1 MPLLHIGGNAWFD
14 WPAEPEVILPLV
26 AVQAAYLWAV
36 IWLRPLISDAGRVRR
51 RQVALFSSGMLALY
65 FATASPLDHV
75 AGTYLLSAHALELVL
90 MTLVAAPLLLS
101 GTPSWLLAY
110 PLRSRAVLRVARV
123 ATKPLVTLAT
133 YNLVLLFTHLP
144 GFYDLSLRNDEVHFV
159 MHAAWVGSALLMWW
173 PILSPLSQL
182 PRPSYPVQLGYLFL
196 QSLLPAIMASFITFS
211 DTVVYD
217 FYAEAPRLWGIS
229 PITDQQIAGGLMK
242 LLGSLILW
250 SFMVVVF
257 FRWYAREE
265 ADTKEPRWEEVEAEL
280 TQLGLG
286 PR

>member
-1 MPLLHIGGNAWFD
+1 MPLLHIGGHEWYD

-26 AVQAAYLWAV
+26 AAQAAYLWAV

-51 RQVALFSSGMLALY
+51 SQVALFSAGMLALY

-75 AGTYLLSAHALELVL
+75 ADTYLLSAHALELVL
-90 MTLVAAPLLLS
+90 MTLVAAPLLLA

-133 YNLVLLFTHLP
+133 YNGVLLFTHLP
-144 GFYDLSLRNDEVHFV
+144 GFYDLSLRNEEVHFV

-182 PRPSYPVQLGYLFL
+182 PRASYPVQLGYLFL
-196 QSLLPAIMASFITFS
+196 QSLLPAIMASFITFA

-265 ADTKEPRWEEVEAEL
+265 AATKEPRWDEVEAEL
-280 TQLGLG
+280 NQMG
-286 PR
+286 REQR